1 MTDTRDIALFA
12 RTLVLTCQYFGP
24 GKREEAVDRATRLL
38 SSFFQSQ
45 ADAIERDEAIV
56 RAAEQEDRAE
66 TAERQLADALEALTP
81 SAETKAA
88 YIGEFTI
95 AVERIVNEDLE
106 PEDESDA
113 APDPYEHIM
122 VPWTTIKEIMAAIR
136 ARAMLSASPVPPSER
151 GYEDGTGARVSVEY
165 DGFAGTVIGSYR
177 TREGKRGWVVQQD
190 GTKVVHVYGQSRVTV
205 VTPAIETLSNSGAGK

>member
-1 MTDTRDIALFA
+1 MRDTHEIVKWA
-12 RTLVLTCQYFGP
+12 RKAADEMRADGQNGWPVTCDAAADTI
-24 GKREEAVDRATRLL
+24 ERLER
-38 SSFFQSQ
+38 
-45 ADAIERDEAIV
+45 ERDEAIV

-136 ARAMLSASPVPPSER
+136 ARAMLGAAPPHPAAISQ
-151 GYEDGTGARVSVEY
+151 AK
-165 DGFAGTVIGSYR
+165 
-177 TREGKRGWVVQQD
+177 EG
-190 GTKVVHVYGQSRVTV
+190 
-205 VTPAIETLSNSGAGK
+205 EE